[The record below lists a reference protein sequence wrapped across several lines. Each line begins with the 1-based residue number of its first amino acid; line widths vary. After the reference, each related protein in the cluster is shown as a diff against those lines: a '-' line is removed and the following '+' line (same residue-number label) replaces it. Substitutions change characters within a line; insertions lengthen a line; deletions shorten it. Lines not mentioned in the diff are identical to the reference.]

1 MHSSTATA
9 LRSRLLWQGYAAAA
23 FVLSVVYFCL
33 RAGSDAQLV
42 IYQLLGLAA
51 PIAIVVGLR
60 RYRPARYQHWLLFA
74 AGLVLWVVGD
84 AYMDSY
90 LWFLGRQAPYPS
102 AADLAYLGAYPL
114 LIGGVLVLL
123 RGWGRPRIGD
133 LLDGAIIAIAA
144 ALVTA
149 PVLLAPLIATA
160 SSAFQDTITIAYP
173 VADLIMLI
181 ALVQLLFRARV
192 PNFSLRCVMVGIVAL
207 LIADVVYSF
216 LNLNGA
222 YTSGMAVDAGWMAN
236 YALWG
241 VAALHPSM
249 AAMRSVPER
258 RPPGLSAWRVGV
270 LVTALVA
277 APIALI
283 VDAESGSRVG
293 VPELCILVVLTL
305 LVGARIL
312 LLQRQRNQAQAA
324 LAVSEQKYRE
334 LFKEADRGRAALASQ
349 NDQLRELDSL
359 KDDLISLVSHE
370 LRTPLTSIVGYLD
383 LVVEDE
389 STLTEEQRKFLEV
402 VERNAKR
409 LLSLVSDLLF
419 VAQSEAGRMTL
430 EREPLNLREL
440 VENAV
445 SAAAPIAKRR
455 SIDLTFI
462 CDDGAD
468 VVGDDQRLAQVIDNL
483 LSNALK
489 FTPPGGSVDVTVEND
504 GTTVLVEVADT
515 GFGISADEQQ
525 RLFTRFFRTETAV
538 KRAIQGTGLG
548 LSIVKAIVE
557 GHGGTIS
564 VESAEGQGATFRV
577 ALPSAIAVT
586 TEPFEAAA

>member
-1 MHSSTATA
+1 

-114 LIGGVLVLL
+114 MIGGVLVLL

-236 YALWG
+236 LRALGRRGPPPVDGRDALGPPAQTIRAVG
-241 VAALHPSM
+241 VAGRDARHGAPGSAHRSHRGSGERRPRRRARALHPRRPDLARRRPLYPSP
-249 AAMRSVPER
+249 APAER
-258 RPPGLSAWRVGV
+258 RR
-270 LVTALVA
+270 
-277 APIALI
+277 
-283 VDAESGSRVG
+283 R
-293 VPELCILVVLTL
+293 
-305 LVGARIL
+305 
-312 LLQRQRNQAQAA
+312 
-324 LAVSEQKYRE
+324 
-334 LFKEADRGRAALASQ
+334 
-349 NDQLRELDSL
+349 LRS
-359 KDDLISLVSHE
+359 
-370 LRTPLTSIVGYLD
+370 P
-383 LVVEDE
+383 
-389 STLTEEQRKFLEV
+389 
-402 VERNAKR
+402 
-409 LLSLVSDLLF
+409 
-419 VAQSEAGRMTL
+419 
-430 EREPLNLREL
+430 
-440 VENAV
+440 
-445 SAAAPIAKRR
+445 
-455 SIDLTFI
+455 
-462 CDDGAD
+462 
-468 VVGDDQRLAQVIDNL
+468 
-483 LSNALK
+483 
-489 FTPPGGSVDVTVEND
+489 
-504 GTTVLVEVADT
+504 
-515 GFGISADEQQ
+515 
-525 RLFTRFFRTETAV
+525 
-538 KRAIQGTGLG
+538 
-548 LSIVKAIVE
+548 
-557 GHGGTIS
+557 
-564 VESAEGQGATFRV
+564 
-577 ALPSAIAVT
+577 
-586 TEPFEAAA
+586 